1 MEDVEISQ
9 IDTSLER
16 IRIRDKA
23 VQKALL
29 DSIIENGIREPL
41 KCAAPPQGRLILLD
55 GFKRLRCAATL
66 GITAVPVTSLGS
78 DEPTAILQL
87 LRLSTAKTLNP
98 LEQAALVDEL
108 HQAHTMSV
116 SQIAHHLQRSPAWVS
131 LRLGLVAG
139 MSEIVKEAVF
149 AGRFP
154 VRAYMYTLRSF
165 TRVKTIKKSE
175 IDAFV
180 TAVSGKSLSV
190 RALDVL
196 AHGFFRGGPDVREQI
211 ACGNLDWTLNQLKQQ
226 PDSESPSLNEWES
239 RALRGLNLVQ
249 GCIARVPH
257 QLKDSRLKSASF
269 FSEADLLAEGIL
281 NGVDFFTKT
290 VRWFHDQRR

>member
-1 MEDVEISQ
+1 MEEIEISQ

-23 VQKALL
+23 LQKALL
-29 DSIIENGIREPL
+29 SSILEGGIREPL
-41 KCAAPPQGRLILLD
+41 KCAAPPQGRMILLD
-55 GFKRLRCAATL
+55 GFKRLRCAAKVGIKTVPVVSL
-66 GITAVPVTSLGS
+66 GI
-78 DEPTAILQL
+78 DEPTAILHL
-87 LRLSTAKTLNP
+87 LRSTTTKPLTT
-98 LEQAALVDEL
+98 LEQAAFVDEL

-139 MSEIVKEAVF
+139 MSETVKEAVF

-154 VRAYMYTLRSF
+154 VRAYMYTLRPF

-180 TAVSGKSLSV
+180 TAVSGKGLSV

-211 ACGNLDWTLNQLKQQ
+211 ACGNLDWTLNQLKQE
-226 PDSESPSLNEWES
+226 PDSDSPSLNEWEL
-239 RALRGLNLVQ
+239 RALKSLDMVQ
-249 GCIARVPH
+249 GCIARVPR

-281 NGVDFFTKT
+281 NGVDFFIKT
-290 VRWFHDQRR
+290 VRWFYDQRR